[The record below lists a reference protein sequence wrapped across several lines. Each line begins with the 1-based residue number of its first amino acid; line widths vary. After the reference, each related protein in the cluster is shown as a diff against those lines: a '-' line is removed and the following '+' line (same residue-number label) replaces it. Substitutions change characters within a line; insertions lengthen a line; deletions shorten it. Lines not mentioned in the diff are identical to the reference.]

1 MKKAILITVR
11 TGSTRLPQKALL
23 EINGKSTIVHLI
35 DRLKQSKLAND
46 IILCTTTLKEDN
58 VLEDIAIANGIN
70 YYRGSITDKLERWKG
85 ACEKYNIESFVTADG
100 DDLFCDP
107 SLIDLA
113 FKQLENTNDIIY
125 EMYRLTGDS
134 YLLNLIEQ

>member
-35 DRLKQSKLAND
+35 NRLKQSKLAND

-70 YYRGSITDKLERWKG
+70 YYRGSITDKLER
-85 ACEKYNIESFVTADG
+85 
-100 DDLFCDP
+100 
-107 SLIDLA
+107 
-113 FKQLENTNDIIY
+113 
-125 EMYRLTGDS
+125 
-134 YLLNLIEQ
+134 

>member
-46 IILCTTTLKEDN
+46 II
-58 VLEDIAIANGIN
+58 
-70 YYRGSITDKLERWKG
+70 
-85 ACEKYNIESFVTADG
+85 
-100 DDLFCDP
+100 
-107 SLIDLA
+107 
-113 FKQLENTNDIIY
+113 
-125 EMYRLTGDS
+125 
-134 YLLNLIEQ
+134 